1 MAKHASVLGISS
13 EACTW
18 KLRASVVI
26 ANGLLSNQDVIVR
39 SWAIM
44 VSRMC
49 WVFDSV
55 SAVNVKESVQAK

>member
-1 MAKHASVLGISS
+1 MAKHASVLGISK

-18 KLRASVVI
+18 KLRASLVV
-26 ANGLLSNQDVIVR
+26 ANGLLRNPDVIVR

-44 VSRMC
+44 VSQMC